1 MGVDDQSIFVFWVL
15 LMKLKSSNGLV
26 NQRVNFVPWA
36 MRAVISFFIPIRTF
50 RAFITI
56 VIQRQHLLITL
67 LALEGVILT
76 LSFIV
81 RLFYRE
87 LFFILILL
95 TFGAC
100 EASLGLACLVS
111 ITRRYGNDLFNSL
124 ISAKC

>member
-1 MGVDDQSIFVFWVL
+1 
-15 LMKLKSSNGLV
+15 MKLKSSNGLV